1 MIRALSIPLLP
12 LALLC
17 TACLSSEVQTTPV
30 TENAPSCTQRLSNE
44 AQRFTLPVTASE
56 GRKVEVTVFA
66 PAQPGTYPLV
76 AFSHGAFA
84 APDRYTK
91 MLEPLAGAG
100 FIILAPM
107 HIDSED
113 YPRADGEPARPPQ
126 ALTWSTRN
134 EDYALAM
141 SPPEAVVGALDDKG
155 LTINADRLIALG
167 HSYGALIAQMPG
179 GAVAMEPD
187 GSQVSRLNNQ
197 VDVVIGWSPP
207 GPMPGFM
214 LNEGWS
220 TLTAPSL
227 TLTGTADILPGFVD
241 DWKAHAASYT
251 HAPAGKRALWVG
263 DGIDHYFGGV
273 FGREKPASG
282 TDRALFDRALA
293 RSLHFIEIHSQAP
306 RPCRISAGF
315 DGEIYKEDPA
325 L

>member
-1 MIRALSIPLLP
+1 M
-12 LALLC
+12 
-17 TACLSSEVQTTPV
+17 
-30 TENAPSCTQRLSNE
+30 
-44 AQRFTLPVTASE
+44 
-56 GRKVEVTVFA
+56 EVTVFA
-66 PAQPGTYPLV
+66 PTQPGTYPLV

-134 EDYALAM
+134 EDFALAM
-141 SPPEAVVGALDDKG
+141 EPGDETLDALSDKG
-155 LTINADRLIALG
+155 LTIDADRLIAFG
-167 HSYGALIAQMPG
+167 HSYGALIAQLPG
-179 GAVAMEPD
+179 GAVAIEPD
-187 GSQVSRLNNQ
+187 GSQVSRLNDQ

-241 DWKAHAASYT
+241 DWRAHAASYD
-251 HAPAGKRALWVG
+251 HAPMGKRALWVG
-263 DGIDHYFGGV
+263 DDIDHYFGGV
-273 FGREKPASG
+273 FGREKAAS
-282 TDRALFDRALA
+282 DKERALFDSALA
-293 RSLHFIEIHSQAP
+293 RSLHFIETHSQATQ
-306 RPCRISAGF
+306 PCRISAGA
-315 DGEIYKEDPA
+315 DGEMYTEDPA
-325 L
+325 S